1 MDRET
6 GASVPR
12 YRVLLVSSSGGVLL
26 DLLALKPWWS
36 RHDVS
41 WVAVR
46 AEDTAALLTGQRVHW
61 EREQSAHRPLGVL
74 AAAMRSLRMLRRERP
89 DVIISAGTG
98 VAVGV
103 FLAARVLRIPA
114 LWLETFN
121 LVDAAGAASKICGR
135 LAAVVL
141 VQRPALVVARPRAV
155 LIGELY

>member
-1 MDRET
+1 MDSTT
-6 GASVPR
+6 GASIPR

-36 RHDVS
+36 RHDAS

-46 AEDTAALLTGQRVHW
+46 AEDTAALLMGQRVHW

-74 AAAMRSLRMLRRERP
+74 AAAVRSLRMLRRERP
-89 DVIISAGTG
+89 DVIVSSGTG

-121 LVDAAGAASKICGR
+121 LVDAAGVASKVCGR
-135 LAAVVL
+135 LAAAVL
-141 VQRPALVVARPRAV
+141 VQRPALVGSRPRAV

>member
-1 MDRET
+1 MDGEN
-6 GASVPR
+6 GASAPR

-36 RHDVS
+36 RHDVC
-41 WVAVR
+41 WVAVH
-46 AEDTAALLTGQRVHW
+46 AEDTVALLAGQRVHW

-74 AAAMRSLRMLRRERP
+74 GAVMRSLRILRRERP

-103 FLAARVLRIPA
+103 FLAARLLRVPA

-121 LVDAAGAASKICGR
+121 IVDAAGSASRICGR
-135 LAAVVL
+135 LAAAVL
-141 VQRPALVVARPRAV
+141 VQRSSLAGMRPRAV

>member
-1 MDRET
+1 MDTET
-6 GASVPR
+6 GASAPR

-46 AEDTAALLTGQRVHW
+46 AEDTAALLSGQRVHW

-74 AAAMRSLRMLRRERP
+74 GAVMRSLQVLRLERP

-121 LVDAAGAASKICGR
+121 IVDTSGSASKVCGR
-135 LAAVVL
+135 LAGAVL
-141 VQRPALVVARPRAV
+141 VQRSSLLGARPRAV

>member
-1 MDRET
+1 MDSET
-6 GASVPR
+6 GGSAAR

-41 WVAVR
+41 WVAVH

-61 EREQSAHRPLGVL
+61 EREQSAHRPLGAL
-74 AAAMRSLRMLRRERP
+74 SAAVRSLRMLRRERP

-121 LVDAAGAASKICGR
+121 IVDAAGSASRICSR
-135 LAAVVL
+135 LASAVL
-141 VQRPALVVARPRAV
+141 VQRPSLAGARPRAV

>member
-1 MDRET
+1 MGRET
-6 GASVPR
+6 DASAPR

-46 AEDTAALLTGQRVHW
+46 AEDTAALLTGQRVYW
-61 EREQSAHRPLGVL
+61 EQEQSAHRPIGVL
-74 AAAMRSLRMLRRERP
+74 GAVVRSLRMLRRERP
-89 DVIISAGTG
+89 DVIVSAGTG

-121 LVDAAGAASKICGR
+121 MVDTAGSASKICCR
-135 LAAVVL
+135 LASAVL
-141 VQRPALVVARPRAV
+141 VQRPFLVGVRPRAV

>member
-6 GASVPR
+6 PASAPR
-12 YRVLLVSSSGGVLL
+12 YRVLLASSSGGVLL

-46 AEDTAALLTGQRVHW
+46 AEDTAALLAGHRVHW
-61 EREQSAHRPLGVL
+61 EREQSAHRPLGAL
-74 AAAMRSLRMLRRERP
+74 RAAMRSLWILRRERP

-103 FLAARVLRIPA
+103 FIAARVLRIPA

-121 LVDAAGAASKICGR
+121 IVDTAGSASKICGR
-135 LAAVVL
+135 LASAVL
-141 VQRPALVVARPRAV
+141 VQRPALVGTRPRAI